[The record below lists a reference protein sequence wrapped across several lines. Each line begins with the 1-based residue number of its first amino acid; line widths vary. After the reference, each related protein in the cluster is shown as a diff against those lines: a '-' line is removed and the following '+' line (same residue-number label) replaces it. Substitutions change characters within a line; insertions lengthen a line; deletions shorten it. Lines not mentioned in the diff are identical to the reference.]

1 MGSSS
6 SNVKTKSK
14 VVEIEANKVPEK
26 NKIYIEEK
34 KIQEQI
40 NKERA
45 INFKPINFSRYSS
58 DSNIN
63 NKNNMNNNNTF
74 HNNQFVNNFR
84 DINKN
89 NYLRNHSSNNIDKN
103 NKLINNNEFIISP
116 IQYNYEDD
124 NEDCLEL
131 TNYFN
136 KNAQNEN
143 QELEKLNF
151 KFKNYINRR
160 PNLDDEESIL
170 KQIYNKVNSNF
181 GFNQAIQNDFDKM
194 KTCLLYCSNL
204 SNDDE
209 SFINKIE
216 YVDLLTNNNAH
227 KPLIIDIIR
236 KNSEQLPQ
244 LIESMG

>member
-1 MGSSS
+1 MGSS
-6 SNVKTKSK
+6 SNVKTESK
-14 VVEIEANKVPEK
+14 VVEIEANKAPEK

-40 NKERA
+40 TKGRA
-45 INFKPINFSRYSS
+45 INFKPLNFSRYSS
-58 DSNIN
+58 DNNIN
-63 NKNNMNNNNTF
+63 NKNNMNNNAF
-74 HNNQFVNNFR
+74 HDNQFTNNFH

-103 NKLINNNEFIISP
+103 NKLINNNEFKISP

-136 KNAQNEN
+136 QNSQNEN

-151 KFKNYINRR
+151 KFKSYINRR

-170 KQIYNKVNSNF
+170 KQIYNKVNSEF
-181 GFNQAIQNDFDKM
+181 GFSQAIQNDFDKM

-204 SNDDE
+204 SYDDE
-209 SFINKIE
+209 SFINKID
-216 YVDLLTNNNAH
+216 YVDLLTNIDAT
-227 KPLIIDIIR
+227 KPSIIDIIR
-236 KNSEQLPQ
+236 KNSNQLPQ
-244 LIESMG
+244 LIENMG